1 MKENIFILSVVT
13 IVAILS
19 YAFIN
24 KNNNC
29 QNKAVQNS
37 ADINTIKV
45 GDKVAD
51 FTLPNALDKPVTLY
65 DELKKGPV
73 VITWYRGGWCPICN
87 LTLHELQEYL
97 PEIQANGANLIA
109 ISPETPDESISFK
122 EKNELKFEVLSDSKN
137 KVAKQLGIIDE
148 KSSKGRHGEV
158 PLPATI
164 IVNKE
169 GIVTYTFIPKN
180 YRKRAEPEE
189 IIVELK
195 KL

>member
-24 KNNNC
+24 KNTNC

-37 ADINTIKV
+37 DDINTIKV
-45 GDKVAD
+45 GDKIAD
-51 FTLPNALDKPVTLY
+51 FTLPNALHKPVTLY

-73 VITWYRGGWCPICN
+73 VITWYRGGWCPVCN

-137 KVAKQLGIIDE
+137 TVAKQLGIIDE
-148 KSSKGRHGEV
+148 KKGRHGEV

-164 IVNKE
+164 IVDKD
-169 GIVTYTFIPKN
+169 GIVTYAFIPKN
-180 YRKRAEPEE
+180 YRKRAEPED
-189 IIVELK
+189 IVSELK